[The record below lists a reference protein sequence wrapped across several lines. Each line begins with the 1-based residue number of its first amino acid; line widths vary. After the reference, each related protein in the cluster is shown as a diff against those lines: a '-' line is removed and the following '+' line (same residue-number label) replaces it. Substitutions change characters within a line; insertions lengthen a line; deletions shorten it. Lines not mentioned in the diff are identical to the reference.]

1 MTRIVTRLSLV
12 LVLLLAGMNLH
23 AEKVAALPLPSHY
36 VNDFAGVLD
45 PETQQSIEGL
55 CLQLH
60 QKANAEL
67 AVVTIH
73 TLDDGQSIEEFTG
86 QLEEKWKLGKKGQDR
101 SAIYL
106 LVIDSHKT
114 RIEVGYGLEGVLPD
128 AKVGRIL
135 DDALAADRQQDWNQ
149 ATLIGTREIAQDI
162 AADANVTLTTSV
174 HHYHREGQS
183 GYSNQG
189 HFSLGQMIGGVL
201 FLILIFVLIV
211 TGNGGWAMMLIWS
224 MMGGGGG
231 GGGGGGRDDDD
242 RGGGFGGMGGGA
254 SGGGGASRDF

>member
-1 MTRIVTRLSLV
+1 MKRIAASL
-12 LVLLLAGMNLH
+12 LFCVLLLLSATGLH
-23 AEKVAALPLPSHY
+23 AEKVADLPLPTHY

-45 PETQQSIEGL
+45 PETQQSLEDL

-73 TLDDGQSIEEFTG
+73 TLDDGQSIDDFTG

-101 SAIYL
+101 SVIYL
-106 LVIDSHKT
+106 LVVDSHKT
-114 RIEVGYGLEGVLPD
+114 RIEVGYGLEGILPD

-135 DDALAADRQQDWNQ
+135 DDTLTADRQQDWDQ
-149 ATLIGTREIAQDI
+149 AMLLGTREIAQDI
-162 AADANVTLTTSV
+162 AADANVTLTSTV
-174 HHYHREGQS
+174 HHYRREGQPA
-183 GYSNQG
+183 YSNQG
-189 HFSLGQMIGGVL
+189 HLSLGQIIGGLL
-201 FLILIFVLIV
+201 FLGLILVLVV
-211 TGNGGWAMMLIWS
+211 TGNGGWATMLIWS
-224 MMGGGGG
+224 LMGGG

-242 RGGGFGGMGGGA
+242 RGGGGFGGMGGGA